1 MGLSFN
7 VKGGFRLLI
16 EIRNDSILLNGYV
29 NAIARDSRPMLDDNG
44 EKFVEQISPKTF
56 QRALEKNDNVLCL
69 LNHEPSRVLGSTKQG
84 NIELFEDN
92 IGLRAI
98 CKITD
103 GEVIEKLKKE
113 NFEVGVLGLRL

>member
-1 MGLSFN
+1 M
-7 VKGGFRLLI
+7 LI

-29 NAIARDSRPMLDDNG
+29 NAIARDFRPMLDDNG

-56 QRALEKNDNVLCL
+56 QRALEKSDNVLCL

-92 IGLRAI
+92 IDLRAI